1 MANKPITIT
10 NKSRALMIRETI
22 TSYLF
27 LAPFLLFFIMFVVY
41 PMFMCVYTSFFDAT
55 MGREDVFIGFANY
68 NELFNDPIFWKA
80 LKNTMI
86 IVVVS
91 VPVTCAFS
99 LWVASAIAKMPVVAT
114 SAFRCIFYLPVV
126 TGSVA
131 VTVVWK
137 WMFNNYYGIFNYLGK
152 DVFGLI
158 DKNINWLGD
167 ERYAL
172 WCIILILLTTSVGQ
186 PIVLYVSAL
195 DNVDKSLVEA
205 AEVDGATPLQ
215 AFWKIKWPQMMPT
228 TLYILVITTINSFQC
243 FALIQLLTSGGPNN
257 STMTIMYYIYYNAFK
272 LYRYGYGNAMGVIL
286 AIIIAILSAI
296 QFKAGQ
302 EK

>member
-1 MANKPITIT
+1 MASPNITVSKKTHRLVMQENIAAY
-10 NKSRALMIRETI
+10 SFM
-22 TSYLF
+22 
-27 LAPFLLFFIMFVVY
+27 APFLLFFVGFVLY
-41 PMFMCVYTSFFDAT
+41 PMFMCLFTSLFDAT
-55 MGREDVFIGFANY
+55 MGREDIFVGLGNY
-68 NELFNDPIFWKA
+68 KELFADPVFWVA
-80 LKNTMI
+80 LRNTLV
-86 IVVVS
+86 IVLVS

-99 LWVASAIAKMPVVAT
+99 LWVASAISKMHVTAT

-131 VTVVWK
+131 VTMVWK
-137 WMFNNYYGIFNYLGK
+137 WMFNNYYGILNYLGK
-152 DVFGLI
+152 GMGLI

-167 ERYAL
+167 PKYAL
-172 WCIILILLTTSVGQ
+172 GCIILILLTTSVGQ

-205 AEVDGATPLQ
+205 AQVDGATEMQ
-215 AFWKIKWPQMMPT
+215 AFWRIKWPQMMPT

-257 STMTIMYYIYYNAFK
+257 ATMTIMYYIYYNAFK
-272 LYRYGYGNAMGVIL
+272 LYRYGYGNAMGVVL
-286 AIIIAILSAI
+286 ALIIALLSAV
-296 QFKAGQ
+296 QFKLGQ